1 MDVQAELF
9 DATTEP
15 YIVGGV
21 KAIFFQNPSNFY
33 KVLLIQ
39 VTETNSEYKE
49 QEVVVTGNFGQ
60 IQEEEVYRFYG
71 KLVDHPKF
79 GVQFTSSR
87 YHQEKPTSA
96 EGIIAYLSSD
106 KFPGIGEKTAEA
118 IVDALG
124 EEAIDRINAEPNV
137 LEQIPQLNQKKRDTI
152 VEVIQQ
158 NNGMEKIIIGLNQY
172 GFGSQLAYSIYQTY
186 QEQTLEVIQENPYRL
201 LEEIEHV
208 GFKKADAIAEQLGFK
223 ADSPMR
229 IKAAIMFALN
239 ELCMSNGDTYTTAEN
254 LLTKTIEVL
263 ESSRSFLIEP
273 ESVADEVVHLIE
285 ENKLIEDEEKLY
297 IRSLYAAEWGIV
309 SSIERLLGNKSKINY
324 SQNIEKEIAIV
335 EKTFDITYGN
345 SQKEAIEKAVQS
357 PVFILTGGPGTGK
370 TTVLNGIVTLY
381 AELNG
386 LSLDV
391 NDYTDEKPF
400 PILLAAPTGRAA
412 KKMNEATGLPS
423 STIHRL
429 LGLNGTENP
438 DSEQSEKELD
448 GGLLIVDEMS
458 MVDTWLG
465 NQLLR
470 AVPNHMQVL
479 FVGDK
484 DQLPSVGPGQVLHD
498 LLASQKVPSMEL
510 NEIYRQG
517 DGSSIIT
524 LAHNIKN
531 GELPSDFQQPQRD
544 RSFFN
549 CSAFQIEEVI
559 RQVVSKAKLK
569 GFTAQD
575 IQVLAPMYR
584 GPAGIDALNKML
596 QEIFNPNDTG
606 RRKEVTFNNKVYRIG
621 DKVLQLVNYPEMNV
635 FNGDMGEIV
644 GISYA
649 KETEDKVDELV
660 LKFDANEVTYKRNEW
675 NKITLA
681 YCCSIHKSQGSEF
694 KMVILPMVRNYH
706 RMLRRDLLYTAITRA
721 SELLILCGEIPAFHE
736 SVMKSSANR
745 LTTLKE
751 RITGVSTEEQ
761 TITESPEAKE
771 TTETN
776 KSSKQ
781 VERVVPVT
789 SEETLSVTVETKNS
803 TVVLDYRLTASN
815 MKDIDPMIG
824 MEGVSPYQM

>member
-1 MDVQAELF
+1 MDFQEELF

-39 VTETNSEYKE
+39 ITETNSDYKE
-49 QEVVVTGNFGQ
+49 QEVVITGNFGQ

-96 EGIIAYLSSD
+96 EGVIAYLSSD

-124 EEAIDRINAEPNV
+124 EEAIDRINADPNV
-137 LEQIPQLNQKKRDTI
+137 LEQITQLNQKKRDTI

-158 NNGMEKIIIGLNQY
+158 NNGMEKIIIGLNQF

-201 LEEIEHV
+201 LEEVEHV

-229 IKAAIMFALN
+229 IKAAIMFSLN
-239 ELCMSNGDTYTTAEN
+239 ELCMSNGDTYTNAEN

-273 ESVADEVVHLIE
+273 ESVADEVLHLIE
-285 ENKLIEDEEKLY
+285 ENKLIEDEGKLY
-297 IRSLYAAEWGIV
+297 IRSLFAAEWGIAT
-309 SSIERLLGNKSKINY
+309 SIERLLESKSKINY
-324 SQNIEKEIAIV
+324 TQDIEKEIAIV
-335 EKTFDITYGN
+335 EKTFAIQYGN
-345 SQKEAIEKAVQS
+345 SQKEAIKKAVQS

-391 NDYTDEKPF
+391 NDYTEEKPF

-458 MVDTWLG
+458 MVDTWLA

-531 GELPSDFQQPQRD
+531 GELPNDFQKPQRD

-649 KETEDKVDELV
+649 KETEDKVDELI
-660 LKFDANEVTYKRNEW
+660 LRFDANEVTYKRNEW

-751 RITGVSTEEQ
+751 RITGESGEEQ
-761 TITESPEAKE
+761 A
-771 TTETN
+771 TTEAPKVENAADTSE
-776 KSSKQ
+776 SSKQ
-781 VERVVPVT
+781 VAPT
-789 SEETLSVTVETKNS
+789 SSEETQAVTVETKAS
-803 TVVLDYRLTASN
+803 KVVLDYRLTAAN
-815 MKDIDPMIG
+815 MKEIDPMIG
-824 MEGVSPYQM
+824 MEGISPYQM

>member
-9 DATTEP
+9 DASTEP

-33 KVLLIQ
+33 KVLLVQ
-39 VTETNSEYKE
+39 VTETNSDYKE
-49 QEVVVTGNFGQ
+49 QEVVITGNFGQ

-124 EEAIDRINAEPNV
+124 EEAIDRINADPAV
-137 LEQIPQLNQKKRDTI
+137 LEQITQLNQKKRDTI

-172 GFGSQLAYSIYQTY
+172 GFGSRLAYSIYQTY

-201 LEEIEHV
+201 LEDIEHV

-239 ELCMSNGDTYTTAEN
+239 ELCMSNGDTYTIAES

-285 ENKLIEDEEKLY
+285 ENKLIEDEGKLY
-297 IRSLYAAEWGIV
+297 IRSLYAAEWGIA

-345 SQKEAIEKAVQS
+345 SQKVAIEKAVQS

-391 NDYTDEKPF
+391 NDYTEDKPF

-458 MVDTWLG
+458 MVDTWLA

-498 LLASQKVPSMEL
+498 FLASQKVPSMEL

-531 GELPSDFQQPQRD
+531 GELPSDFQKPQRD

-559 RQVVSKAKLK
+559 RQVVTKAKLK

-584 GPAGIDALNKML
+584 GPAGIDALNTML

-606 RRKEVTFNNKVYRIG
+606 RRKEVTFNNKIYRIG

-660 LKFDANEVTYKRNEW
+660 LRFDANEVTYKRNEW

-751 RITGVSTEEQ
+751 RITGELGEEQ
-761 TITESPEAKE
+761 EVTEALEVEDTTKPSE
-771 TTETN
+771 TT
-776 KSSKQ
+776 KQ
-781 VERVVPVT
+781 VERGVPIT
-789 SEETLSVTVETKNS
+789 NEKPPAAAAETKAS
-803 TVVLDYRLTASN
+803 KVVLDYRLTTDN
-815 MKDIDPMIG
+815 MKEIDPMIG
-824 MEGVSPYQM
+824 MKGVSPYQM

>member
-1 MDVQAELF
+1 MDFQEELF

-39 VTETNSEYKE
+39 IAETNSDYKE
-49 QEVVVTGNFGQ
+49 QEVVITGNFGQ

-96 EGIIAYLSSD
+96 EGVIAYLSSD

-124 EEAIDRINAEPNV
+124 EEAIDRINADPNV
-137 LEQIPQLNQKKRDTI
+137 LEQFTQLNQKKRDTI

-158 NNGMEKIIIGLNQY
+158 NNGMEKIIIGLNQF

-201 LEEIEHV
+201 LEEVEHV

-229 IKAAIMFALN
+229 IKAAIMFSLN
-239 ELCMSNGDTYTTAEN
+239 ELCMSNGDTYTNAEN

-273 ESVADEVVHLIE
+273 ESVADEVLHLIE
-285 ENKLIEDEEKLY
+285 ENKLIEDEGKLY
-297 IRSLYAAEWGIV
+297 IRSLFAAEWGIAT
-309 SSIERLLGNKSKINY
+309 SIERLLESKSKINY
-324 SQNIEKEIAIV
+324 TQDIEKEIAIV
-335 EKTFDITYGN
+335 EKTFAIQYGN
-345 SQKEAIEKAVQS
+345 SQKEAIKKAVQS

-391 NDYTDEKPF
+391 NDYTEEKPF

-458 MVDTWLG
+458 MVDTWLA

-531 GELPSDFQQPQRD
+531 GELPNDFQKPQRD

-649 KETEDKVDELV
+649 KETEDKVDELI
-660 LKFDANEVTYKRNEW
+660 LRFDANEVTYKRNEW

-751 RITGVSTEEQ
+751 RITGESGEEQ
-761 TITESPEAKE
+761 A
-771 TTETN
+771 TTEAPKVENAAETSE
-776 KSSKQ
+776 SSKQ
-781 VERVVPVT
+781 VAPT
-789 SEETLSVTVETKNS
+789 SSEETQAVTVETKAS
-803 TVVLDYRLTASN
+803 KVVLDYRLTAAN
-815 MKDIDPMIG
+815 MKEIDPMIG
-824 MEGVSPYQM
+824 MEGISPYQM

>member
-1 MDVQAELF
+1 MGFQEELF

-39 VTETNSEYKE
+39 VTETNSDYKE

-79 GVQFTSSR
+79 GMQFTSSR

-96 EGIIAYLSSD
+96 EGIIAYLASD

-124 EEAIDRINAEPNV
+124 EEAIDRINADPSV
-137 LEQIPQLNQKKRDTI
+137 LEQISQLNQKKRDTI

-172 GFGSQLAYSIYQTY
+172 GFGSRLAYSIYQTY

-201 LEEIEHV
+201 LEDIEHV

-239 ELCMSNGDTYTTAEN
+239 ELCMSNGDTYTIGEN

-263 ESSRSFLIEP
+263 ESSRSFLIDP
-273 ESVADEVVHLIE
+273 ESVADEVVRLIE
-285 ENKLIEDEEKLY
+285 ENKLIEDEGKLY
-297 IRSLYAAEWGIV
+297 IRSLYAAEWGIATSV
-309 SSIERLLGNKSKINY
+309 ERLLENKSKINY
-324 SQNIEKEIAIV
+324 SQDIGKELAIV
-335 EKTFDITYGN
+335 EKTFDIQYGK

-438 DSEQSEKELD
+438 DSEQSDKELD

-458 MVDTWLG
+458 MVDTWLA

-510 NEIYRQG
+510 NEIFRQG

-531 GELPSDFQQPQRD
+531 GELPNDFQKPQRD

-559 RQVVSKAKLK
+559 RQVVSKAKSK

-649 KETEDKVDELV
+649 KETDDKVDELV
-660 LKFDANEVTYKRNEW
+660 LRFDANEVTYKRNEW

-745 LTTLKE
+745 STTLKE
-751 RITGVSTEEQ
+751 RITGESEEGQ
-761 TITESPEAKE
+761 ATLEAPEVTE
-771 TTETN
+771 TTEIN
-776 KSSKQ
+776 QPSKQ
-781 VERVVPVT
+781 VERVVPGT
-789 SEETLSVTVETKNS
+789 SEEPRSETVKAKTSK
-803 TVVLDYRLTASN
+803 VVLDYRLTAAN

-824 MEGVSPYQM
+824 MDGVSPYQM